1 MSFKQ
6 IAQRL
11 LAETE
16 SLDDCA
22 VAVDVL
28 LLEVREETTALA
40 YELHEGAVSGVIL
53 VVCLN
58 VLCEVLDAVSEER
71 NLALARACVCGR
83 GTILCEDLCLL
94 C

>member
-1 MSFKQ
+1 MCS
-6 IAQRL
+6 IL

-28 LLEVREETTALA
+28 LLEVREEATALT
-40 YELHEGAVSGVIL
+40 YELHERTVCGVIL
-53 VVCLN
+53 VVSLN

-71 NLALARACVCGR
+71 YLALARACVCGR
-83 GTILCEDLCLL
+83 STILCEDFCLL